1 LLRIDSKYIVIL
13 VLGTRLS
20 GREFAGAIFLSP
32 SWPGED
38 PAIQFRFSAA
48 LRDLDHRVST
58 LRVGPVM
65 TEKNQFGPKNGIKLP
80 TFFMPDSS
88 VLGTRIPRVCQRQ
101 HHLAQRNSWMVVP
114 STTMTKK

>member
-1 LLRIDSKYIVIL
+1 MVVPS
-13 VLGTRLS
+13 TRQS
-20 GREFAGAIFLSP
+20 GRDFACAIFLSA

-65 TEKNQFGPKNGIKLP
+65 TEKNQFGLKNGIKLP
-80 TFFMPDSS
+80 TFFMPDS
-88 VLGTRIPRVCQRQ
+88 
-101 HHLAQRNSWMVVP
+101 HVP
-114 STTMTKK
+114 STIMTMV